1 MSTCKWKQCKKVA
14 KNESEGGVLLLCS
27 NTPKCENKIHQ
38 VCLTD
43 LLAHFGDSEGVSTAV
58 CGKRCFNAVSEG
70 VTTAVCGKRCFNAVK
85 KAVKEADN
93 PQQVVKK
100 RVAWHNEGP
109 TPSISSVS
117 CLIDWMTTGYN
128 YSRYRGGES
137 QNGETKAT
145 IAGEVLRFIASCG
158 VTTSRTAKDI
168 QTKIAS
174 LEQSFKSAQ
183 DWLCATGQGVEDE
196 KCLREA
202 ITMLCPYYYN
212 LYDIRMDRDSTS
224 PLMLNTDNID
234 SNNESIDDDD
244 SSSETSETDNTI
256 ASVG

>member
-1 MSTCKWKQCKKVA
+1 MWKEMLQCREESCKK
-14 KNESEGGVLLLCS
+14 
-27 NTPKCENKIHQ
+27 
-38 VCLTD
+38 
-43 LLAHFGDSEGVSTAV
+43 
-58 CGKRCFNAVSEG
+58 
-70 VTTAVCGKRCFNAVK
+70 
-85 KAVKEADN
+85 ADH
-93 PQQVVKK
+93 PQQTAKK
-100 RVAWHNEGP
+100 RVAWHNDGRHQV
-109 TPSISSVS
+109 SVR
-117 CLIDWMTTGYN
+117 
-128 YSRYRGGES
+128 RYGGGEC
-137 QNGETKAT
+137 QHGETKAT

-168 QTKIAS
+168 QTNIAS

-196 KCLREA
+196 KSLREA

-244 SSSETSETDNTI
+244 SSSVTSETDNTI